1 MESVPLYLLSP
12 YGNREHALDLIRTAT
27 GLPLPAAHS
36 LVLTLD
42 AVSAAVLR
50 TAGIPF
56 VEAWEILSALWQQ
69 PERPADPRPQP
80 APPPRGAEDYLYR
93 LGERIHIIRRIRR
106 LTTEE
111 LGRRVGVRPPLVRD
125 MEAGAA
131 WPTLRMLLRLAE
143 ALDVSVVLL
152 VDDSA
157 DPPTVLRLL
166 GAGRAAA

>member
-50 TAGIPF
+50 TAGISF

-69 PERPADPRPQP
+69 PERPADARPRP
-80 APPPRGAEDYLYR
+80 APPPRGREDYLPR
-93 LGERIHIIRRIRR
+93 LGERIHVIRHVRR
-106 LTTEE
+106 LTAED
-111 LGRRVGVRPPLVRD
+111 LARRLGVRAPLVRD
-125 MEAGAA
+125 MEAGTA

-152 VDDSA
+152 VDDDA
-157 DPPTVLRLL
+157 DPLTVVRLL
-166 GAGRAAA
+166 GRPESAA